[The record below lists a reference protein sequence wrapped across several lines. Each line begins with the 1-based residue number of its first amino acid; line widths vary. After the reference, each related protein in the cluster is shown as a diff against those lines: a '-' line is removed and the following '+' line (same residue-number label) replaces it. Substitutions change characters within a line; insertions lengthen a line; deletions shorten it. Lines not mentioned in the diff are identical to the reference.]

1 MKNTDNRKLQLR
13 KRTHDCNGS
22 VSIVTLGI
30 IAILLMIVGI
40 TMQSTAN
47 KYLTAYQWAS
57 WQEAL
62 QGAESGA
69 DIAMIEMRK
78 DMAADSSKP
87 AWVGWRLG
95 KYVTVNGKK
104 VKDSDSSHH
113 DVIGSDGSFANNHGN
128 GVGNGTEFNMLQ
140 PDGT

>member
-62 QGAESGA
+62 QGAETGA
-69 DIAMIEMRK
+69 DIAMNELRK
-78 DMAADSSKP
+78 DMQADSTKIP
-87 AWVGWRLG
+87 WVGWKLG
-95 KYVTVNGKK
+95 KYVTVNGRTM
-104 VKDSDSSHH
+104 KDPDPSHY
-113 DVIGSDGSFANNHGN
+113 DVITSTGTWPNNHGN
-128 GVGNGTEFNMLQ
+128 
-140 PDGT
+140 